1 MKTVAVVY
9 GTRPEAIK
17 LAPLIVSLKN
27 TPGIKAV
34 VICTGQ
40 HKEMLEGILE
50 IWELKNDY

>member
-1 MKTVAVVY
+1 MKIIAVVY

-17 LAPLIVSLKN
+17 LAPLIVSLKK

-40 HKEMLEGILE
+40 HKEML
-50 IWELKNDY
+50 